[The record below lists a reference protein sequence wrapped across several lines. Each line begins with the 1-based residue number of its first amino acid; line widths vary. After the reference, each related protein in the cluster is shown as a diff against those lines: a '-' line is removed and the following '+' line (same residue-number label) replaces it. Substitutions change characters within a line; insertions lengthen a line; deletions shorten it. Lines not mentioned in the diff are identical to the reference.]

1 MSLPFFAMNFLAHFV
16 VATRFLP
23 PAAPLP
29 LYVLANAFPDL
40 LPLAAPR
47 TRLRAA
53 LLNAAPRL
61 TPEDNIITAGAR
73 MHLLTDEV
81 FHKTRAFAL
90 AAEEVGQLVDRA
102 GFTDMRARRF
112 FLAHV
117 LTELAL
123 DAHLIRQEPA
133 LLDTFY
139 ACCAKADT
147 MQITR
152 WAEAVTQQSL
162 PLLPQTLARF
172 AEFQY
177 LRYYADDAG
186 VAEGFNRLCV
196 RARQDTF
203 AGDNE
208 RRLVTLTAQIVALM
222 DAGLAQALADETYAS
237 LRRHA
242 LLSAPS

>member
-1 MSLPFFAMNFLAHFV
+1 MPLPFFAMNFIAHFV
-16 VATRFLP
+16 IATRLLSPALP
-23 PAAPLP
+23 TP
-29 LYVLANAFPDL
+29 LYVMANALPDL

-47 TRLRAA
+47 ARLRPA
-53 LLNAAPRL
+53 LLDTAPHL
-61 TPEDNIITAGAR
+61 TPEDTAMTAGAR

-81 FHKTRAFAL
+81 FHKTRAFVN
-90 AAEEVGQLVDRA
+90 AEREAGTLIDQA
-102 GFTDMRARRF
+102 GFTNMRARRF

-123 DAHLIRQEPA
+123 DAHLVRQEPA
-133 LLDTFY
+133 LVDTFY
-139 ACCAKADT
+139 AYCADADC

-177 LRYYADDAG
+177 LRLYYRHTGA
-186 VAEGFNRLCV
+186 AEGFNRLCA

-208 RRLVTLTAQIVALM
+208 QRLVALTTQIAALM
-222 DAGLAQALADETYAS
+222 EAGLAQTLLDETYLG
-237 LRRHA
+237 LR
-242 LLSAPS
+242 